1 MSNLIDNVLAMPEW
15 AALLIVFA
23 IPALEASAFV
33 GFVFPGEIAV
43 ILGGVLASQH
53 RIGLAEV
60 IALAVAGAV
69 LGDAVGYFV
78 GKRWGQRFLEGT
90 IGRIP
95 LVGHHFR
102 KSLPQAQAYLARRGG
117 SAVFFGRWTAALRVL
132 VPGLA
137 GMSGVRYRTFAI
149 FNFLGGLAWATTF
162 VLLGYGAGRS
172 YKKVEHWA
180 GRVGLLLLGLIVAV
194 GIILAIGR
202 WMARHPERV
211 RGFWDRQLER
221 PRVARFRARYR
232 RQIDFALNRFRPG
245 TAVGLSLTVSFVV
258 IGLASW
264 VSGVIG
270 QDVVANEDLA
280 RIDLPVKHFF
290 DAHRTPFATSA
301 MKVLTELGS
310 WAFLVPVFLAIGLIW
325 RWRKRT
331 WMPLVMFVASIGGV
345 ALLHLV
351 VGELVDRPRP
361 VAPPG
366 LGPFSGPSFPS
377 GHTVKTVAAY
387 GMLAA
392 LYSREARS
400 WARRVGAWMV
410 ALIVSLVVGFT
421 RLYLGAHWLTDVLG
435 AYALGTAWLFALL
448 FTMGAVR
455 GRGRQLREREPQP
468 PPDTPPP
475 GTGGD
480 GSRARRSEGVS
491 P

>member
-23 IPALEASAFV
+23 LPALEASAFV

-53 RIGLAEV
+53 RIGLVQV

-69 LGDAVGYFV
+69 MGDAVGYFV
-78 GKRWGQRFLEGT
+78 GKRWGRRFLEHT
-90 IGRIP
+90 FGRIP
-95 LVGHHFR
+95 FLGRHVT
-102 KSLPQAQAYLARRGG
+102 KSLPYAQAYLARRGG

-137 GMSGVRYRTFAI
+137 GMAGVRYRTFAL

-162 VLLGYGAGRS
+162 VLLGYAAGRS
-172 YKKVEHWA
+172 YRRVEHFA
-180 GRVGLLLLGLIVAV
+180 GRLGLLLLLLIVAV
-194 GIILAIGR
+194 GVILAIGR
-202 WMARHPERV
+202 WIARHPERV
-211 RGFWDRQLER
+211 RSLWDRQLER

-232 RQIDFALNRFRPG
+232 RQIDFLLNRFRPG

-264 VSGVIG
+264 AAGIIG
-270 QDVVANEDLA
+270 QDVVANQDLT
-280 RIDLPVKHFF
+280 RVDLPVKHFF
-290 DAHRTPFATSA
+290 DAHRTHLATSW
-301 MKVLTELGS
+301 MKVLTQLGS
-310 WAFLVPVFLAIGLIW
+310 WAFIVPLFLAIGLVW
-325 RWRKRT
+325 RWRRT
-331 WMPLVMFVASIGGV
+331 TWLPLVMFTASIGGV
-345 ALLHLV
+345 SLLRFL

-361 VAPPG
+361 APPLG
-366 LGPFSGPSFPS
+366 LGPFTGPSFPS

-392 LYSREARS
+392 LYSHETRS
-400 WARRVGAWMV
+400 WARRVVAWMGAFIV
-410 ALIVSLVVGFT
+410 ALVVGFT

-448 FTMGAVR
+448 FTLGAVR
-455 GRGRQLREREPQP
+455 GRTRPVPERAPPVDSRGAMVGGPQ
-468 PPDTPPP
+468 
-475 GTGGD
+475 
-480 GSRARRSEGVS
+480 ARPSEEVKQ
-491 P
+491 